1 MTYFGDKIWWRNGWE
16 NLWVWNWESER
27 PIMNLFTVG
36 SLIIC
41 VDLELFIP
49 AKEAY
54 LDLMGLDHST
64 NIGELQTL
72 FPEKTI
78 ISWKR
83 VRSIGRPGKWPPR
96 NFDRKSPSFWEK
108 NGKKWD
114 FGIKLFLSH
123 KIFFT
128 NYFSSFTLSFMFFSS
143 EMAAKAFWTVL
154 SFCGIKFETN
164 HCDLS
169 ILLKQ

>member
-1 MTYFGDKIWWRNGWE
+1 
-16 NLWVWNWESER
+16 
-27 PIMNLFTVG
+27 MNLFTVG

-78 ISWKR
+78 IS
-83 VRSIGRPGKWPPR
+83 
-96 NFDRKSPSFWEK
+96 
-108 NGKKWD
+108 
-114 FGIKLFLSH
+114 
-123 KIFFT
+123 
-128 NYFSSFTLSFMFFSS
+128 
-143 EMAAKAFWTVL
+143 
-154 SFCGIKFETN
+154 
-164 HCDLS
+164 
-169 ILLKQ
+169 